1 MSKLNKN
8 DIPYYNLTKNINEL
22 YTESQTYKENNNINA
37 TLYHDEM
44 TMGTLYI
51 NQTNT
56 GPCITSMSSQ
66 PLTLDCNVVITG
78 NLAICDSHNIIN
90 GLTINSNSSNNTS
103 NFLLAINGNETNPS
117 ISFINSNGTGFY
129 NSSNVLGVSIG
140 GSSLLTMNATE
151 ILPFQN
157 DKFNI
162 GSTGRRILNM
172 YARSYLNTS
181 DERLK
186 DNIKNIKTTISD
198 PIKFINDLSVV
209 SYNFKNDDKLNYGL
223 VIQDIQNVIENNN
236 IINFDAISGSDE
248 TMYTLDYNQIHVI
261 NISAVQELI
270 KENKEMKDRILNL
283 ENKVNLLTNYIS
295 KI

>member
-1 MSKLNKN
+1 MSKLNKT
-8 DIPYYNLTKNINEL
+8 DIPYYNLTKTINDINNEVL
-22 YTESQTYKENNNINA
+22 NYKQNNNIDVP
-37 TLYHDEM
+37 LYHDNI

-51 NQTNT
+51 GQTNI
-56 GPCITSMSSQ
+56 GPCITSMTTQ

-78 NLAICDSHNIIN
+78 KLAVCDSNNIIN
-90 GLTINSNSSNNTS
+90 GLSSNSSNSTS
-103 NFLLAINGNETNPS
+103 NFLLAINGTETNPS

-129 NSSNVLGVSIG
+129 NSSNVLGISIG
-140 GSSLLTMNATE
+140 GSSLLTMNSTE

-157 DKFNI
+157 DKVNI

-186 DNIKNIKTTISD
+186 DNIKDIKTSIQD

-223 VIQDIQNVIENNN
+223 VIQDIKNVVEINN

-270 KENKEMKDRILNL
+270 KENKEMKERILNL
-283 ENKVNLLTNYIS
+283 ENKVDLLTNYIS
-295 KI
+295 KLK

>member
-8 DIPYYNLTKNINEL
+8 DIPYYNFSKTINDI
-22 YTESQTYKENNNINA
+22 YNDVSNYKQNNNIDVP
-37 TLYHDEM
+37 LYHDNI

-56 GPCITSMSSQ
+56 GPCITAMTSQ

-78 NLAICDSHNIIN
+78 KLAVCDSNNIIN
-90 GLTINSNSSNNTS
+90 GLNINSNSTS

-129 NSSNVLGVSIG
+129 HSSNVLGISIG
-140 GSSLLTMNATE
+140 GNSLLTMNSTE

-157 DKFNI
+157 DKVNI

-186 DNIKNIKTTISD
+186 DNIKDIKTSIQD

-223 VIQDIQNVIENNN
+223 VIQDIKNVVEINN

-270 KENKEMKDRILNL
+270 KENKEMKERILNL
-283 ENKVNLLTNYIS
+283 ENKVDLLTNYIS
-295 KI
+295 KLK